1 MDPHPTPPPRRLTI
15 PQGLARTRR
24 FLPTF
29 RTISVIIIIFP
40 SMSAEFRFANFMQ
53 RITTLALSLSC
64 GGCVI
69 CCFFSSSKDVV
80 RNLRSLARRRIVTLP
95 RAGEETCLFVCVSL
109 RESCFSLSIP
119 QAHGMLTLGPCFSL
133 TLDLSVATFVLY
145 FLTLRS
151 KISLKLFYSRFAV
164 GVHAAPVFFLPPA
177 RSSCCG
183 SFFFFFCQLSSK

>member
-1 MDPHPTPPPRRLTI
+1 M
-15 PQGLARTRR
+15 
-24 FLPTF
+24 
-29 RTISVIIIIFP
+29 
-40 SMSAEFRFANFMQ
+40 
-53 RITTLALSLSC
+53 
-64 GGCVI
+64 
-69 CCFFSSSKDVV
+69 
-80 RNLRSLARRRIVTLP
+80 RNLRSLAWRRIVTLP

-164 GVHAAPVFFLPPA
+164 GVHAAPVFYL
-177 RSSCCG
+177 RHVLHVVG
-183 SFFFFFCQLSSK
+183 GFFFFLAVVDQMMWEREPAGAVIDTQLKC